1 MRRMFPSRM
10 GAKGTRHVSPT
21 TTRAAKWK
29 QVVSWPR
36 WIRVL
41 VAALL
46 VATAAIGYDAGT
58 ASADSTYVPLPGSW
72 NTKKVYL
79 SPASHS
85 PDNIGC
91 DSYAESAGA
100 RAIATKVKDYL
111 FARGFAVRVGT
122 GTYTQ
127 NVTSSNSWG
136 SHVHIPIHSNATTS
150 DCSSPYNYS
159 LGGSWLMY
167 KPGSTPGSNLSQK
180 IFDQLKASSPG
191 TWDLKNTD
199 EYLSGKQLYEL
210 RYTNMP
216 SAYVE
221 AAFHTFRPDVDWLR
235 LTTTVGNKIGAG
247 IDNYFGNPRCP
258 CPTSVDLPETSGMSG
273 ETASQV
279 VISADGSIPSG
290 ASRSR
295 ALESDYLTALAG
307 GDGSVFRQSTAG
319 LLNQVLLSPDGVAIV
334 DLGDLRGQ
342 IPNASTAFVSQAML
356 GELNAIAFA
365 NQAVVSIEYRIDG
378 SCSTFWEWLE
388 GQCQRIE
395 R

>member
-1 MRRMFPSRM
+1 MSWRRSMRAF
-10 GAKGTRHVSPT
+10 
-21 TTRAAKWK
+21 
-29 QVVSWPR
+29 
-36 WIRVL
+36 I
-41 VAALL
+41 AALL
-46 VATAAIGYDAGT
+46 IATAVLGYGADT
-58 ASADSTYVPLPGSW
+58 ALADNTYVPPPGSW

-85 PDNIGC
+85 PDNVGC

-111 FARGFAVRVGT
+111 YARGFAVRIGT
-122 GTYTQ
+122 GSYTA
-127 NVTSSNSWG
+127 NVTSSNGWG

-167 KPGSTPGSNLSQK
+167 KPGSTAGSNLAQK
-180 IFDQLKASSPG
+180 IFDQLKGSSPG

-199 EYLSGKQLYEL
+199 EVLSGKQLHEL
-210 RYTNMP
+210 RATNMP

-258 CPTSVDLPETSGMSG
+258 CPLSAPLDDSSSASEGLSGQAG
-273 ETASQV
+273 AT
-279 VISADGSIPSG
+279 SADGVSG
-290 ASRSR
+290 FGATRSR
-295 ALESDYLTALAG
+295 TLEAGYRTALAG
-307 GDGSVFRQSTAG
+307 GNGSVFGPSTAG
-319 LLNQVLLSPDGVAIV
+319 LVNEVLLTPEGVAIV

-342 IPNASTAFVSQAML
+342 VANASASFVSRAML
-356 GELNAIAFA
+356 SELNSVAFA
-365 NQAVVSIEYRIDG
+365 SPAVIRIEYRIDG
-378 SCSTFWEWLE
+378 SCATFWEWLE
-388 GQCQRIE
+388 GECQQVE

>member
-1 MRRMFPSRM
+1 MPGGHPQCHALAITTLPAIAEVGFMRRMFP
-10 GAKGTRHVSPT
+10 
-21 TTRAAKWK
+21 
-29 QVVSWPR
+29 WPR
-36 WIRVL
+36 SLRVL

-46 VATAAIGYDAGT
+46 VATAVLAYDVGT
-58 ASADSTYVPLPGSW
+58 ASADNTYVPPPGSW

-91 DSYAESAGA
+91 DNYAESAGA

-111 FARGFAVRVGT
+111 YARGFAVRIGT

-136 SHVHIPIHSNATTS
+136 SHVHIPIHSNATTF
-150 DCSSPYNYS
+150 DCSSPYNYN

-167 KPGSTPGSNLSQK
+167 KPGSTAGSNLAQK

-199 EYLSGKQLYEL
+199 EVLSGKQLHEL
-210 RYTNMP
+210 RATNMP

-258 CPTSVDLPETSGMSG
+258 PCPTSVDLGEASSTSDES
-273 ETASQV
+273 TNQV
-279 VISADGSIPSG
+279 VTSADGSIPSG

-295 ALESDYLTALAG
+295 ALEAAYLTALAG
-307 GDGSVFRQSTAG
+307 GEGSVFGPSTAG
-319 LLNQVLLSPDGVAIV
+319 LLNQVLLTPDGVAIV
-334 DLGDLRGQ
+334 DLGDLRGHVA
-342 IPNASTAFVSQAML
+342 NASTAFVSQGML
-356 GELNAIAFA
+356 SELNAVAFSDPT
-365 NQAVVSIEYRIDG
+365 VLSIEYRIDG
-378 SCSTFWEWLE
+378 SCSTFWAWLE